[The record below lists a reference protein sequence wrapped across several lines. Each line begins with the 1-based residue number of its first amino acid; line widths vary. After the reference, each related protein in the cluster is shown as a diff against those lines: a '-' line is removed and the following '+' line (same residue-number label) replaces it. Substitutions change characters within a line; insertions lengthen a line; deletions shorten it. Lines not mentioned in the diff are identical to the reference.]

1 MKQTSSQ
8 IPEQTSSQIPEQTPS
23 QIQENPDNIHVRRSR
38 FHIFEGL
45 RYLIKTKD
53 DLRIFIENSQ
63 VFSEELKNL
72 ILWEIEDLKENGTL
86 EVTKKTNQQSDIKD
100 FIKFIGFMVETERKT
115 FIEASPFSSKTKEKM
130 NKEVEKYFQAKFKN
144 NFKNINNI
152 KKPPK

>member
-86 EVTKKTNQQSDIKD
+86 EVTKKINQQSDIKD
-100 FIKFIGFMVETERKT
+100 FIKFIGFMDNKISLINERFFNT
-115 FIEASPFSSKTKEKM
+115 FKLSIVWLKSP
-130 NKEVEKYFQAKFKN
+130 YFFDFFYISDYN
-144 NFKNINNI
+144 
-152 KKPPK
+152 

>member
-1 MKQTSSQ
+1 MR
-8 IPEQTSSQIPEQTPS
+8 
-23 QIQENPDNIHVRRSR
+23 V
-38 FHIFEGL
+38 
-45 RYLIKTKD
+45 
-53 DLRIFIENSQ
+53 FIENSQ
-63 VFSEELKNL
+63 IFSEELKNL

-130 NKEVEKYFQAKFKN
+130 NKEVEEYFQAKFKN